1 MILSDHK
8 LNSASRGG
16 EGGGRERARR
26 RTALTIFVHVSMSVC
41 SHWRKTILV

>member
-16 EGGGRERARR
+16 EGGGAGEGATSYGPYNFRACEY
-26 RTALTIFVHVSMSVC
+26 VGM
-41 SHWRKTILV
+41 